1 MDMTTSCYIHI
12 PFCDDI
18 CSYCDFCKIYKR
30 SGQVLRYLDALEQEI
45 KKHYRGEKLK
55 TIYIGGGTPSCLKVE
70 ELERLFEI
78 LSLLHKEKEIEYTIE
93 CNIESITQEKLM
105 LFSKY
110 GINRIS
116 IGIQTVDD
124 ISIQKLNRHHTKE
137 SVLKTIELVKKMGF
151 TNINVDFMYGF
162 PWQTKDSFEKDLQFF
177 LSLDVPHISTYSLIL
192 EEHTVL
198 GNQRLTPLDEELELW
213 MYDTIKETFS
223 QYGYMHYEVSN
234 FTRVGYTSKH
244 NLVYWNNEEYYGFGL
259 GASGYVNHIRYENTR
274 SLLKYESGNTVLE
287 SHVVTKRED
296 MENECI
302 LGLRKLKGISK
313 ETFEKKFSM
322 QIEDVFPIE
331 RLKQKNLLKEQDH
344 YLFIPEDKIYI
355 SNEILLEFLD

>member
-1 MDMTTSCYIHI
+1 MTTSCYIHI

-30 SGQVLRYLDALEQEI
+30 NGQVLRYLDALEQEI

-93 CNIESITQEKLM
+93 CNVESITQEKLM

-234 FTRVGYTSKH
+234 FARVGYTSKH

-274 SLLKYESGNTVLE
+274 SL
-287 SHVVTKRED
+287 
-296 MENECI
+296 
-302 LGLRKLKGISK
+302 
-313 ETFEKKFSM
+313 
-322 QIEDVFPIE
+322 
-331 RLKQKNLLKEQDH
+331 
-344 YLFIPEDKIYI
+344 
-355 SNEILLEFLD
+355 